1 MREVIVG
8 VIGGKRR
15 RLERERNCNQEQYRK
30 RPYIEAMKLHTLLNY
45 TVIHAT
51 RAEGIAWG
59 HYRDAGTNAGM
70 AASKGRST
78 FLFRCYSLL

>member
-45 TVIHAT
+45 TVIRAT
-51 RAEGIAWG
+51 RAEGIA
-59 HYRDAGTNAGM
+59 
-70 AASKGRST
+70 
-78 FLFRCYSLL
+78 

>member
-1 MREVIVG
+1 LSRVCQRQVGEMTEGAAMREVIVG

-51 RAEGIAWG
+51 RAEGIA
-59 HYRDAGTNAGM
+59 
-70 AASKGRST
+70 
-78 FLFRCYSLL
+78 